1 MFRYELV
8 IIDDHQGKKKVFA
21 NFVVKKEKERCLA
34 TQDHAKLVYRP
45 LAFGPVTR
53 LGMRAKAP
61 AVGKRDRGRWEND
74 WSLSVVQLPLG
85 IWDVSHYSEVLKFS
99 PFIARIF
106 VYRKP
111 LGWVSVLPQNPSIAI
126 NIASSSCSR
135 TVTTVFAGEVVE
147 LKSLLVLKKKKKD
160 AGALWYVF

>member
-8 IIDDHQGKKKVFA
+8 IVDDQQGKKKVFA

-45 LAFGPVTR
+45 LAFGPVIG

-61 AVGKRDRGRWEND
+61 AVGKRDRGRSVVD
-74 WSLSVVQLPLG
+74 WSLAVVQLSLG
-85 IWDVSHYSEVLKFS
+85 IWDVSRYSEVLKFL
-99 PFIARIF
+99 PFVALIF

-111 LGWVSVLPQNPSIAI
+111 LG
-126 NIASSSCSR
+126 
-135 TVTTVFAGEVVE
+135 
-147 LKSLLVLKKKKKD
+147 
-160 AGALWYVF
+160 